1 MTAKAKKKVS
11 AKAKTKVEDK
21 KDEDQ
26 LEQVLKMMDQDG
38 TPVKL
43 SFGDYI
49 VRDLEMMDVMVLAAK
64 FSDLLYLTVQY
75 AGDVETDPTKFLS
88 MLTHVNGVRA
98 KLGML
103 FSMCCGVEEDA
114 RLFERISDDDLE
126 ILLPVI
132 ATLDWK
138 SIHKNFLRLGV
149 QKYLQ
154 PQASTDG

>member
-21 KDEDQ
+21 KEEDQ

>member
-88 MLTHVNGVRA
+88 MLTHVDNVRE

-103 FSMCCGVEEDA
+103 FSMCCGVEADA
-114 RLFERISDDDLE
+114 PKFERIGNDDLQ
-126 ILLPVI
+126 ILLPAI

-138 SIHKNFLRLGV
+138 SIHKNFLQLGV

>member
-1 MTAKAKKKVS
+1 MTAKPKKKRS
-11 AKAKTKVEDK
+11 TKTKVEDK

-26 LEQVLKMMDQDG
+26 LEQVLKMVDQDG

-43 SFGDYI
+43 SFGEY
-49 VRDLEMMDVMVLAAK
+49 VVKDLEMIDVVVLAAK

-75 AGDVETDPTKFLS
+75 AGDVEINPSKFLS
-88 MLTHVNGVRA
+88 MLTHIDNVRE

-114 RLFERISDDDLE
+114 RLFERISDDDLQT
-126 ILLPVI
+126 LLPVI

-138 SIHKNFLRLGV
+138 SIYKNFLQLGL

>member
-21 KDEDQ
+21 KEEDQ

-43 SFGDYI
+43 SFGEYI
-49 VRDLEMMDVMVLAAK
+49 VKDLEMMDVMVLAAK

>member
-21 KDEDQ
+21 KEEDQ

-43 SFGDYI
+43 SFGEYI

-114 RLFERISDDDLE
+114 RLFERIGDDDLE

>member
-1 MTAKAKKKVS
+1 MTAKAKKKS
-11 AKAKTKVEDK
+11 SPKAKTKVDNK

-26 LEQVLKMMDQDG
+26 LEQVLKMVDQDG

-43 SFGDYI
+43 SFGEYV
-49 VRDLEMMDVMVLAAK
+49 VRDLEMMDVIVLAAK

-75 AGDVETDPTKFLS
+75 AGDVEVNPSKFLS
-88 MLTHVNGVRA
+88 MLTHVDNVRE

-103 FSMCCGVEEDA
+103 FSMCCGAEDNA
-114 RLFERISDDDLE
+114 KYFERISDADLQ
-126 ILLPVI
+126 ILLPAI
-132 ATLDWK
+132 AKLDWK
-138 SIHKNFLRLGV
+138 SIHKNFLQLGV

>member
-1 MTAKAKKKVS
+1 MTAKAKKKS
-11 AKAKTKVEDK
+11 SPKAKTKVDNK

-26 LEQVLKMMDQDG
+26 LEQVLKMVDQDG

-43 SFGDYI
+43 SFGEY
-49 VRDLEMMDVMVLAAK
+49 VVKDLEMMDVIVLAAK

-75 AGDVETDPTKFLS
+75 AGDVEINPTKFLS
-88 MLTHVNGVRA
+88 MLTHVDNVRE

-103 FSMCCGVEEDA
+103 FSMCCGAESDASKFEHIGNED
-114 RLFERISDDDLE
+114 LQ
-126 ILLPVI
+126 ILLPAI

-138 SIHKNFLRLGV
+138 SIHKNFLQLGV